1 MPKITFGMIIF
12 ESDFVLQECL
22 EQVYPF
28 AHSIV
33 IAEGPVSYW
42 QRQGRTTSTDRTNEI
57 LDSFPDPHNKIKI
70 VHGQYNE
77 KDDQCRAYIDLIPD
91 DTEYLWN
98 LDADEIYKT
107 NDLINI
113 FDFLDREQPS
123 SLGVQSC
130 TFYGGF
136 NRYLTGFEQNTDNF
150 LRIFKYAPGSTWL
163 THRPPTLLYKYP
175 IEKKHINSK
184 QLFDI
189 LNFQMYHYS
198 YVFPDQV
205 YRKISYYKDSVS
217 KDNCIDN
224 YFTNVYMPWITGNQ
238 QEKESIEN
246 KFLGVH
252 EFKPMVRGYCYTS
265 EFIGDH
271 PESINK
277 NLISL
282 QNTINNQL
290 KKYEHFIK

>member
-1 MPKITFGMIIF
+1 MPKITFGMIVF

-42 QRQGRTTSTDRTNEI
+42 QNLGRKTSNDNTNDI
-57 LDSFPDPHNKIKI
+57 LHNFYDPDKKIKI

-107 NDLINI
+107 EDVKNI
-113 FDFLDREQPS
+113 FNYLDANKPTS
-123 SLGVQSC
+123 VGIQSC

-136 NRYLTGFEQNTDNF
+136 ERYLTGFEQNTDNF
-150 LRIFKYAPGSTWL
+150 LRIFRYLPGSTWL
-163 THRPPTLLYKYP
+163 THRPPTIQYPYP
-175 IEKKHINSK
+175 IERKHINSL
-184 QLFDI
+184 QLYNEI
-189 LNFQMYHYS
+189 NFQMYHYS

-205 YRKISYYKDSVS
+205 YKKINYYKTSVS
-217 KDNCIDN
+217 KQNCIDN
-224 YFTNVYMPWITGNQ
+224 YFDKIYLNWMLGDNYIKQ
-238 QEKESIEN
+238 QIEYDN
-246 KFLGVH
+246 IGVH
-252 EFKPMVRGYCYTS
+252 EFKPQVRGPCYTNFF
-265 EFIGDH
+265 EGEH
-271 PESINK
+271 PESIAK
-277 NLISL
+277 NLVTL
-282 QNTINNQL
+282 KQKINQQL
-290 KKYEHFIK
+290 INYPK